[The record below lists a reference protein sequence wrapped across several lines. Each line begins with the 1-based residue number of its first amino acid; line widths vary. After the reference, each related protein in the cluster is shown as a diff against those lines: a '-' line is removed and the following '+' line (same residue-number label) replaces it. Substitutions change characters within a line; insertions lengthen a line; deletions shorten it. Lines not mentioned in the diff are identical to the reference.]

1 MSSFPQRRHY
11 SHAGQPSE
19 DRWAAPRDNYH
30 QDPQS
35 YGRGGAGG
43 SYDDQS
49 LDDRFSRGVSEVS
62 SLLDPR
68 IDQHRLREDTR
79 YMLQAIC
86 GKFQEVDTYHRGLIT
101 SAGFSHALQACGLR
115 YGQPEVDKILSYCN
129 VTEDGYV
136 MYKELLTALGPA
148 APRAKQSSANLAIFP
163 QNSADDMSEY
173 SAGAG
178 YQDSSCSSAAYQA
191 EITPTTNLD
200 VIRKVYA
207 KWERGFLPDSEFK
220 RELIGLGCRP
230 TAELDRLLLTYG
242 PSRSMPFSK
251 LMYALQA
258 DENDGR
264 RARNHHEVR
273 SETGSVASSRFHG
286 QDEARQADNASSRT
300 EEMRQLICGFVDG
313 MVPSVSFRR
322 GLNQLSVEFSPEL
335 DRLIRIHESDNSVR
349 FADFARLL
357 LRQASSSSNHR
368 GMDDSRDTGWGAGG
382 GSFGGRGG
390 GLGAFARGCG
400 AMEEGQRFTPSE
412 HNAKG
417 PAAASEGARGSR
429 QRNDIISWDDG
440 KAQGSAAA
448 SQESKPAPES
458 RRGSCYQRDIIS
470 WDHGKDVPPNP
481 PLVPRRPEQEDF
493 LQWASG
499 ARAEHRHDPRNAGDV
514 NVKLGKRYFT
524 PGPTAAQAA
533 PFGRE
538 ADVYHG
544 GPAFDFVTAAPF
556 GTEADRW
563 RRPEDAGT
571 EEYRSAQQNRRPGAL
586 Y

>member
-400 AMEEGQRFTPSE
+400 AMEEVLESDRGACCSFNPLGNALPLQNIMPRDQRQHPKELEVAGNEMISSVGTMGRHRAVQPPPKKA
-412 HNAKG
+412 NLRQNLD
-417 PAAASEGARGSR
+417 AAAAIKETSLVGTMGRMCLRTLLSCHV
-429 QRNDIISWDDG
+429 
-440 KAQGSAAA
+440 AQSKRIFYSGHLVQEPNTGTIPAMPAMSTSNLASAT
-448 SQESKPAPES
+448 SL
-458 RRGSCYQRDIIS
+458 
-470 WDHGKDVPPNP
+470 
-481 PLVPRRPEQEDF
+481 LVPLQPKLLHSDEKQMSIMAVRPSI
-493 LQWASG
+493 L
-499 ARAEHRHDPRNAGDV
+499 
-514 NVKLGKRYFT
+514 
-524 PGPTAAQAA
+524 
-533 PFGRE
+533 
-538 ADVYHG
+538 
-544 GPAFDFVTAAPF
+544 
-556 GTEADRW
+556 
-563 RRPEDAGT
+563 
-571 EEYRSAQQNRRPGAL
+571 
-586 Y
+586 